1 MSWHKLLQMQVSV
14 LQHHHF
20 GGPGTPQLPQ
30 QPNRPSFTPPPGA
43 QEVKQT
49 ATIRNAVNLKK
60 FTLALVPVEG
70 QPSKL
75 SVRFQVD
82 ASEPFV

>member
-1 MSWHKLLQMQVSV
+1 M
-14 LQHHHF
+14 
-20 GGPGTPQLPQ
+20 
-30 QPNRPSFTPPPGA
+30 

-49 ATIRNAVNLKK
+49 TTIRNAVNLKK
-60 FTLALVPVEG
+60 FTLSLVPKEG
-70 QPSKL
+70 QPNKL

>member
-1 MSWHKLLQMQVSV
+1 MQP
-14 LQHHHF
+14 QHF
-20 GGPGTPQLPQ
+20 GNPGGAGSAQPPRPPPQQNRPAFTPQ
-30 QPNRPSFTPPPGA
+30 PGV

-49 ATIRNAVNLKK
+49 TTIRNAVNLKK
-60 FTLALVPVEG
+60 FTLSLVPKEG
-70 QPSKL
+70 QPHKL

>member
-1 MSWHKLLQMQVSV
+1 MVHAACS
-14 LQHHHF
+14 
-20 GGPGTPQLPQ
+20 
-30 QPNRPSFTPPPGA
+30 PSTSARQAIHPCRRRRAPAFNAPPGA
-43 QEVKQT
+43 HQQEVKQT

-60 FTLALVPVEG
+60 FTLKLVSVEG
-70 QPSKL
+70 QPNKL

>member
-1 MSWHKLLQMQVSV
+1 MQP
-14 LQHHHF
+14 QHF
-20 GGPGTPQLPQ
+20 GPPGNPPM
-30 QPNRPSFTPPPGA
+30 PPPPRPAFNAPPGA
-43 QEVKQT
+43 HQQEVKQT

-60 FTLALVPVEG
+60 FTLKLVPVEG
-70 QPSKL
+70 QPNKL

>member
-1 MSWHKLLQMQVSV
+1 MHEMRLPLLQQ
-14 LQHHHF
+14 QHF
-20 GGPGTPQLPQ
+20 GGHGGPPQLPL
-30 QPNRPSFTPPPGA
+30 PPPSRQAFAPPPGS

-70 QPSKL
+70 QPHKL
-75 SVRFQVD
+75 AVRFQVD